1 MANTLNRGFLI
12 KEENKLSTE
21 TSKNAFLLNDK
32 NFDYNITRY
41 PHDLGLAEFGKGHYI
56 VFHVLQQRES
66 QYKTQNNPTGGEAV
80 FNGKLEAATR
90 SVAGGGYY
98 NENYK
103 DGVQGLY
110 NWAGVGA
117 TTNSQEGPR
126 DTGFGSTITNT
137 GRALGSFLGKAL
149 GSNGDFKK
157 WSDNIGK
164 PEFVRTVEKTKQS
177 IALYMPDNL
186 NFVQA
191 QNYDDVSPGG
201 NFITALLSGGKG
213 VFDTLNEYNKAKSVM
228 SPEQAGSDLFRN
240 LSPFAASFLG
250 STLDKFGG
258 GGAGRLFAAAGT
270 GVVSNPMIEVIYSS
284 PSLRQFRFDFAFYP
298 QSQREGVAVQKI
310 IQSFQYHQAPE
321 VSNIGGT
328 SGYFLV
334 PPSEFDIEFYYNGS
348 ENINIPSISTCVL
361 TSLDVDYAPNGFS
374 AYEIPGESGTSYGG
388 TGMPVAI
395 KMSLNFKETSIV
407 FKSSRQFNENLG
419 QGN

>member
-1 MANTLNRGFLI
+1 MFKKNNIIEFCKTEDWLPN
-12 KEENKLSTE
+12 LS
-21 TSKNAFLLNDK
+21 
-32 NFDYNITRY
+32 
-41 PHDLGLAEFGKGHYI
+41 LA
-56 VFHVLQQRES
+56 
-66 QYKTQNNPTGGEAV
+66 KTKIPQ
-80 FNGKLEAATR
+80 
-90 SVAGGGYY
+90 
-98 NENYK
+98 
-103 DGVQGLY
+103 
-110 NWAGVGA
+110 
-117 TTNSQEGPR
+117 R
-126 DTGFGSTITNT
+126 DTGFGSTIINT
-137 GRALGSFLGKAL
+137 GRALGSFLGQAL
-149 GSNGDFKK
+149 GPNGDFKK

-164 PEFVRTVEKTKQS
+164 PEFVRTVEKTKQA

-213 VFDTLNEYNKAKSVM
+213 VFDTLNAYNKDSEIT
-228 SPEQAGSDLFRN
+228 PEQAGANLFTN

-298 QSQREGVAVQKI
+298 QSYMEGVAVQKI

-321 VSNIGGT
+321 VSSISNT

-361 TSLDVDYAPNGFS
+361 TSMDVDYAPNGFS
-374 AYEIPGESGTSYGG
+374 AYEVPGETGTSYGG

-407 FKSSRQFNENLG
+407 FKSSRQFDPAFG
-419 QGN
+419 QVK